1 MDTQW
6 DDDRIRATV
15 RERSSKSPI
24 TGLDEVGWIVQLHD
38 LGPADGRSAKPV
50 LVFDS
55 ESTHGSAGVF
65 HDDQTAQAFADRRR
79 AAELR
84 CQREIEAERHRR
96 KEELSERQR
105 DLWAEQARQKE
116 IAKEANK
123 AAKAADDLARKLAE
137 EAANPTIAISCN
149 PAEDGWSL
157 WVAPCWTEGT
167 QDGDPRQL
175 VMEGMGLLGPRKLT
189 DDKAPAK
196 GKRSG
201 KDPAVAQ
208 AFYDREAEQAGPQHP
223 ADQPKRT
230 PPKRKAKP
238 AAPPPEHV
246 AESAGLP
253 IGLGSRVQI
262 SVQDG
267 SGGWTDVEGDI
278 VKIGALD
285 PSGVHMVEIEDGNG
299 LPYDAL
305 ATECTRVATGE
316 EPTEGWDD
324 PEAA

>member
-1 MDTQW
+1 METQW

-15 RERSSKSPI
+15 KERSTKSPI

-38 LGPADGRSAKPV
+38 LGPTGERLTKPFA
-50 LVFDS
+50 LFDS

-65 HDDQTAQAFADRRR
+65 HDSEAAQAFADRRLV
-79 AAELR
+79 AELR

-96 KEELSERQR
+96 KDVLSERQR
-105 DLWAEQARQKE
+105 EQWAEEKRQKE
-116 IAKEANK
+116 IAKAANK
-123 AAKAADDLARKLAE
+123 AAKAADDLARALAA
-137 EAANPTIAISCN
+137 EAENPGIAISCN

-189 DDKAPAK
+189 DDKTPSRRA
-196 GKRSG
+196 G
-201 KDPAVAQ
+201 KDPADAQ
-208 AFYDREAEQAGPQHP
+208 AFYDREAERAGPVHP
-223 ADQPKRT
+223 ADQPKRM
-230 PPKRKAKP
+230 PPKRKGKAG
-238 AAPPPEHV
+238 APTPEHV
-246 AESAGLP
+246 ADSAGLP

-267 SGGWTDVEGDI
+267 AGGWTEVEGDV

-285 PSGVHMVEIEDGNG
+285 KSGVHKVEIEDSSGM
-299 LPYDAL
+299 PYEVL
-305 ATECTRVATGE
+305 ATECTRCATGE